1 MTLLTSCR
9 WIGDSRY
16 KIGDIKHPDLLAL
29 LHPVLPLLLALHLA
43 HLLHGG
49 GGGGGLP
56 PLHRAALALLT
67 LPLQA
72 LSLLHNTG
80 KCISIPL
87 SSVHL
92 LTCLWVSRCCM
103 TCMCCCMLRCCSSC
117 CCCCTTSQ
125 LLLSAVLRTS
135 LRADHDTTL
144 NTNILYQTNIFRI
157 KNIFAVF
164 RVHSPFCVWS
174 FVWRSALYLGI
185 GGVG

>member
-1 MTLLTSCR
+1 MVTAASCFTFSRLVSCVSCWVFLMTLLTSWR

-56 PLHRAALALLT
+56 PLHRAALALLA

-80 KCISIPL
+80 ECINRISL

-92 LTCLWVSRCCM
+92 PTCLWVSRCCM

-125 LLLSAVLRTS
+125 LLLSAVLRLS

-144 NTNILYQTNIFRI
+144 THKYFLSNKYF
-157 KNIFAVF
+157 
-164 RVHSPFCVWS
+164 
-174 FVWRSALYLGI
+174 
-185 GGVG
+185 

>member
-49 GGGGGLP
+49 GGGLP

-80 KCISIPL
+80 K
-87 SSVHL
+87 
-92 LTCLWVSRCCM
+92 
-103 TCMCCCMLRCCSSC
+103 
-117 CCCCTTSQ
+117 
-125 LLLSAVLRTS
+125 
-135 LRADHDTTL
+135 
-144 NTNILYQTNIFRI
+144 
-157 KNIFAVF
+157 
-164 RVHSPFCVWS
+164 
-174 FVWRSALYLGI
+174 
-185 GGVG
+185 